1 MLIIDKESQVP
12 ISNQI
17 FNSFKKLILDGTL
30 KKDEKLPSV
39 RNIAKDLLV
48 NPNTVHKVYQELLEE
63 NLVYSIPQ
71 KGLYVNEVP
80 NDIFE
85 SYLKELKEDF
95 KDKYDLL
102 IKMNMTRKEILELL
116 E

>member
-1 MLIIDKESQVP
+1 MLTINKESSMP

-17 FNSFKKLILDGTL
+17 FENFKKLILNGTL

-39 RNIAKDLLV
+39 RMVAKELLI
-48 NPNTVHKVYQELLEE
+48 NPNTVHKVYQELLEA

-71 KGLYVNEVP
+71 KGLYVNELP
-80 NDIFE
+80 KDITEDYIND
-85 SYLKELKEDF
+85 LKTGF
-95 KDKYDLL
+95 KDKYNAL
-102 IKMNMTRKEILELL
+102 KNMGMTKEEILGLL